1 MDPCRFEPYFTETE
15 AYPKAWRLLV
25 PLTSPHDVLSAY
37 SQGHLSSGDA
47 VAMLQLDGFVGLLA
61 AMADAGHP
69 LPRPSIDEVESQ
81 LETALPLLRS
91 VLVAEEA
98 DA

>member
-1 MDPCRFEPYFTETE
+1 MR
-15 AYPKAWRLLV
+15 
-25 PLTSPHDVLSAY
+25 LTSPHDILSAY
-37 SQGHLSSGDA
+37 SRGQLSSGE
-47 VAMLQLDGFVGLLA
+47 AMTMLGLDSYLELVV

-69 LPRPSIDEVESQ
+69 LPRPPEAEVEAQ

-91 VLVAEEA
+91 VLVPDQV